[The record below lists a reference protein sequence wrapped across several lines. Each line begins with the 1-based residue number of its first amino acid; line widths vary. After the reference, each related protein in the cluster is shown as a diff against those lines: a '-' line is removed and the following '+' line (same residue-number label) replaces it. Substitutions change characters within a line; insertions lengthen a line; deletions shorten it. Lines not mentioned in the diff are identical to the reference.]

1 MFANV
6 PVAKYIVEDLGR
18 LRLISASLLITPLI
32 LSLACAT
39 ALPPPTPSPPP
50 TIGSPEPTPTRVP
63 RLKETL
69 TNRQKQQAIGI
80 MMRKRLVNEA
90 SISQDGQR
98 LSLSI
103 VVRVETTQDNAQELG
118 DNFVRLIKTFGPE
131 ALPGREIGSG
141 IFDYEITVAY
151 ADGTR
156 IAQGA
161 KDSAGIKIA
170 W

>member
-1 MFANV
+1 M
-6 PVAKYIVEDLGR
+6 GR
-18 LRLISASLLITPLI
+18 LRLISASLLIPAII

-39 ALPPPTPSPPP
+39 TLPPPTPTSPP
-50 TIGSPEPTPTRVP
+50 TIGSPKPTPTRAL

-69 TNRQKQQAIGI
+69 TNRQKQQAIGT

-98 LSLSI
+98 LSLGL
-103 VVRVETTQDNAQELG
+103 VVRVEATEDIAQELG
-118 DNFVRLIKTFGPE
+118 DDFVRLVKTFGPE

-141 IFDYEITVAY
+141 IFDYEITVTY

-161 KDSAGIKIA
+161 KDSTGIRIA

>member
-1 MFANV
+1 M
-6 PVAKYIVEDLGR
+6 G
-18 LRLISASLLITPLI
+18 
-32 LSLACAT
+32 
-39 ALPPPTPSPPP
+39 
-50 TIGSPEPTPTRVP
+50 
-63 RLKETL
+63 
-69 TNRQKQQAIGI
+69 
-80 MMRKRLVNEA
+80 KRFVNEA

-98 LSLSI
+98 LSLGL
-103 VVRVETTQDNAQELG
+103 VVRVEATQDNAQELG
-118 DNFVRLIKTFGPE
+118 DDFVRLVKTFDPE

-161 KDSAGIKIA
+161 KESTGIKIA